1 MTKIGQKNLKKFYAL
16 ICLLIILL
24 LIYAGIKIYALFYSE
39 LNSKIQLKNGIWNI
53 SVNDVDITKEKD
65 INFEIDDISIE
76 ENSHVK
82 PGKIA
87 PGLTGK
93 FKISINPENTNVAVR
108 YDISLNKEELT
119 NENLIIESISETKE
133 GNELVK
139 TGENTYT
146 GIITLDEIKEGIQNE
161 ITIEIKWVDTEEN
174 SNIDIN
180 IGTQVNKTFKIPI
193 TVHVC
198 QYLGEEINTY
208 VEN

>member
-1 MTKIGQKNLKKFYAL
+1 MTKIGQKNLKKFYVL
-16 ICLLIILL
+16 LCLLIILL
-24 LIYAGIKIYALFYSE
+24 LIYAGIRIYALFYSE

-53 SVNDVDITKEKD
+53 SVNNVDITKGKD
-65 INFEIDDISIE
+65 IKFEINDISVE

-108 YDISLNKEELT
+108 YDISLNKEKLT

-180 IGTQVNKTFKIPI
+180 IGTQVNETFKIPI